1 MTTVAATTVTPSLSA
16 AMREG
21 SRAEHEA
28 AENSTFMSEL
38 LEGKLNA
45 DAYTALL
52 LRLHR
57 VYDAMEAVTRAHA
70 TDPLVAAVHDSA
82 LERLATIN
90 ADLAH
95 WAPGVD
101 PASIDSPAA
110 TAYADRLRAAGEWGG
125 LLVAH
130 HYTRYLGDLSG
141 GQVIGRIL
149 SRTFDLPEGV
159 GVAFYEFAEIPKPK
173 PYKDAYRARLDG
185 LGLDAAGVDAVVA
198 EVKVAFNLN
207 QALFAELSA
216 DIESFRRLEN

>member
-1 MTTVAATTVTPSLSA
+1 MTSVADTTVTPSLSL

-38 LEGKLNA
+38 LDGKLNA
-45 DAYTALL
+45 DAYAALL

-57 VYDAMEAVTRAHA
+57 VYDALEAAVREQAA
-70 TDPLVAAVHDSA
+70 DPLVAAVHDAA
-82 LERLATIN
+82 LERLAAIE
-90 ADLAH
+90 ADLTH
-95 WAPGVD
+95 WAPGTD
-101 PASIDSPAA
+101 PAGVDSPAA
-110 TAYADRLRAAGEWGG
+110 SAYATRLRAAGEWGG

-149 SRTFDLPEGV
+149 TRTFDLPEGV
-159 GVAFYEFAEIPKPK
+159 GVAFYEFPGIPKPK
-173 PYKDAYRARLDG
+173 PYKDAYRARLDD
-185 LGLDAAGVDAVVA
+185 LGLDAAGIEAVVA

-216 DIESFRRLEN
+216 DIEDYRRLDS